1 MEGRPKVVRVDTKID
16 RDAIKEEL
24 EELAKINAELVLA
37 ECQTED
43 EIVEATKDA
52 DAVLTFFG
60 QITRRVIESSPKLKV
75 IVRYGIG
82 YDTVDVDAATDNG
95 VLVVNL
101 PGFCLDEV
109 ADHTFGLLLACVRKV
124 VYYNNQVKSG
134 YWASYGEMT
143 PLHSFAGQ
151 TLGIIGCGTIGRAVA
166 RRAAGFNLKVLGTD
180 PYVSKSVAREHG
192 ITLVSMPE
200 LLKESDFVSVHSLL
214 GKETYHLV
222 GEKEFRQMKPTAYF
236 VNTSRGPV
244 VDEAALIKALQE
256 KWIAG
261 AGIDVFEQE
270 PVAPDNPLLK
280 MDNVVVTPHNAGWSD
295 AAGQRQRMWVGQ
307 ETVRVLTGKWP
318 KNWVNKDVKPKVD
331 LVKGD

>member
-1 MEGRPKVVRVDTKID
+1 MEGRPKVVRVDKAID
-16 RDAIKEEL
+16 RDVIKEER
-24 EELAKINAELVLA
+24 EELDKINAELVLA

-43 EIVEATKDA
+43 ETIEATKDA

-60 QITRRVIESSPKLKV
+60 QITRRVIESSPKLQV

-109 ADHTFGLLLACVRKV
+109 ADHAFALMLACVRKV
-124 VYYNNQVKSG
+124 VYYNNLTKSG
-134 YWASYGEMT
+134 YWAKYSEMSMY
-143 PLHSFAGQ
+143 SFTDQ
-151 TLGIIGCGTIGRAVA
+151 TLGIVGCGTIGQAVA
-166 RRAAGFNLKVLGTD
+166 RRAPGFNLKVLGTD
-180 PYVSKSVAREHG
+180 PYVNESVAREHG

-214 GKETYHLV
+214 GKETHHLI
-222 GEKEFRQMKPTAYF
+222 GEKEFRQMKPSAYF

-270 PVAPDNPLLK
+270 PVDPDNPLLK

-295 AAGQRQRMWVGQ
+295 AAGQRARLWVGQ
-307 ETVRVLTGKWP
+307 EAVRVLTGKWP
-318 KNWVNKDVKPKVD
+318 KNCVNKNVKPKVE

>member
-1 MEGRPKVVRVDTKID
+1 MKGSLKVVRVDKVID
-16 RDAIKEEL
+16 RAAIKEER
-24 EELAKINAELVLA
+24 EELAKVNAELVLA
-37 ECQTED
+37 ECQTEA
-43 EIVEATKDA
+43 ETIAATKDA
-52 DAVLTFFG
+52 DAVLTMFG
-60 QITRRVIESSPKLKV
+60 QMTRRVIESSPKLKV

-109 ADHTFGLLLACVRKV
+109 ADHAFALMLACVRKL
-124 VYYNNQVKSG
+124 VYYNNLTKSG
-134 YWASYGEMT
+134 YWAKYSEMT
-143 PLHSFAGQ
+143 PMYSFTGQ
-151 TLGIIGCGTIGRAVA
+151 TLGLIGCGTIGQAVA
-166 RRAAGFNLKVLGTD
+166 KRAPGFNLKVLGTD
-180 PYVSKSVAREHG
+180 PYVSASVAREHG

-214 GKETYHLV
+214 GKETYHLI

-236 VNTSRGPV
+236 FNTSRGSV
-244 VDEAALIKALQE
+244 VDEAALIKALRE

-270 PVAPDNPLLK
+270 PVASNNPLLK

-295 AAGQRQRMWVGQ
+295 AAGQRARLWVGQ
-307 ETVRVLTGKWP
+307 EAVRVLTGRWP
-318 KNWVNKDVKPKVD
+318 KNWVNKDVKPKVK
-331 LVKGD
+331 LAKGD

>member
-1 MEGRPKVVRVDTKID
+1 MGNRPKVVRVDKVID
-16 RDAIKEEL
+16 RDIIKEEL
-24 EELAKINAELVLA
+24 EELAKVDAELVLA
-37 ECQTED
+37 ECQTEE
-43 EIVEATKDA
+43 EIIEATKDA

-60 QITRRVIESSPKLKV
+60 QMSRRVIESSPKLKV

-109 ADHTFGLLLACVRKV
+109 ADHTLALLLCCARKMA
-124 VYYNNQVKSG
+124 YYNNLTKSG
-134 YWASYGEMT
+134 YWAKYSEMQMYSVT
-143 PLHSFAGQ
+143 GQ
-151 TLGIIGCGTIGRAVA
+151 TLGLIGCGTIGQAVA
-166 RRAAGFNLKVLGTD
+166 KRAQGFSLRVLGTD
-180 PYVSKSVAREHG
+180 PYVSESVAREHG
-192 ITLVSMPE
+192 ITLVSMAE

-214 GKETYHLV
+214 GKDTHHLV
-222 GEKEFRQMKPTAYF
+222 GEKEFRQMKPSAYF
-236 VNTSRGPV
+236 MNTSRGPV

-270 PVAPDNPLLK
+270 PVDPGNPLLK

-295 AAGQRQRMWVGQ
+295 AAGQRARLWVGQ
-307 ETVRVLTGKWP
+307 ETVRVLSGKWP
-318 KNWVNKDVKPKVD
+318 KNWVNKDVKPKVN
-331 LVKGD
+331 LEKGD

>member
-1 MEGRPKVVRVDTKID
+1 MEGRPKVVRVDKKIEVE
-16 RDAIKEEL
+16 AIKEER
-24 EELAKINAELVLA
+24 EELDKINAELVLA
-37 ECQTED
+37 ECQTE
-43 EIVEATKDA
+43 EETIEAIKDA
-52 DAVLTFFG
+52 DAVVTFFG
-60 QITRRVIESSPKLKV
+60 QMTRRVIESSPKLKV

-109 ADHTFGLLLACVRKV
+109 ADHAFGLLLACVRKI

-134 YWASYGEMT
+134 YWPGYNEMS
-143 PLHSFAGQ
+143 LHSFAGQ
-151 TLGIIGCGTIGRAVA
+151 TLGIVGCGSIGQAVA
-166 RRAAGFNLKVLGTD
+166 RRATGFNLKILGTD
-180 PYVSKSVAREHG
+180 PYVSDSVAREHG
-192 ITLVSMPE
+192 IKLVSMAE
-200 LLKESDFVSVHSLL
+200 LLRESDFVTVHSLL
-214 GKETYHLV
+214 GKETFHLI

-270 PVAPDNPLLK
+270 PIDPNNPLLK
-280 MDNVVVTPHNAGWSD
+280 MDNVVVSPHNAGWSI
-295 AAGQRQRMWVGQ
+295 AAGERQRRRVGQ
-307 ETVRVLTGKWP
+307 ETVRVLSGKWP
-318 KNWVNKDVKPKVD
+318 KHWVNKDVKPKVA